1 MFIISIVIA
10 LNFTNLVSFLYS
22 GKENAF
28 NLNGQ
33 SNHQD
38 WAVVCKNLLYIMHL
52 LCTCRVA
59 KWILQWYD
67 KYAVEEGSYFLQCTC
82 SS

>member
-1 MFIISIVIA
+1 MFIISNVIA
-10 LNFTNLVSFLYS
+10 LNFTDLVSFLYS

-38 WAVVCKNLLYIMHL
+38 
-52 LCTCRVA
+52 
-59 KWILQWYD
+59 
-67 KYAVEEGSYFLQCTC
+67 
-82 SS
+82 